1 MARRSFSW
9 LIKLIKPAEILIIF
23 DFLEIIFDLISCLV
37 GFIHKVTVIFLI
49 FISFLLRILLLLLG

>member
-1 MARRSFSW
+1 M
-9 LIKLIKPAEILIIF
+9 IKLIKPAEILIIF

-37 GFIHKVTVIFLI
+37 GFIRKVTVIFLI